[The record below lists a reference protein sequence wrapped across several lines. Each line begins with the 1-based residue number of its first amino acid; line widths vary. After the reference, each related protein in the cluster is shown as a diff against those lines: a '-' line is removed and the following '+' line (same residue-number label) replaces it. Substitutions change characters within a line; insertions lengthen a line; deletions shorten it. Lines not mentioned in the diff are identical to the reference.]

1 MEERWKPI
9 KGYEGLYDVSSFG
22 NVKSLL
28 KRKVLK
34 PQPNSSG
41 YLRIQLTD
49 KNGAKKRMF
58 IHRLVA
64 DAFLPHS
71 EGNNIVNHKDF
82 NPRNNNMENLEWT
95 TDQGNVDYSTNKGRY
110 KKRKE
115 WLDKIL
121 DSNEKYT
128 KAVVGLNIEN
138 GEKIMFNHLN
148 DVKKYGFQPSCVCNC
163 CKGKRKT
170 HKGYYWRY
178 KEQTWGGD

>member
-41 YLRIQLTD
+41 YLRIQL
-49 KNGAKKRMF
+49 
-58 IHRLVA
+58 
-64 DAFLPHS
+64 
-71 EGNNIVNHKDF
+71 
-82 NPRNNNMENLEWT
+82 
-95 TDQGNVDYSTNKGRY
+95 
-110 KKRKE
+110 
-115 WLDKIL
+115 
-121 DSNEKYT
+121 
-128 KAVVGLNIEN
+128 
-138 GEKIMFNHLN
+138 N